1 MQFFWIFF
9 RGGGWGMWFVLA
21 FGLVT
26 LAQAIGFCRRP
37 DARRATAL
45 EAFSRATRYAV
56 IATVSL
62 DLATVGSKV
71 PSMLEWANSPKIHL
85 IVMEGIAESLAP
97 AILGCAL
104 LSFVWM
110 IAAVGHRRLARE
122 PSVD

>member
-1 MQFFWIFF
+1 MQFWYFF
-9 RGGGWGMWFVLA
+9 MGGGWGMWFVLG

-45 EAFSRATRYAV
+45 EAFTRASRYA
-56 IATVSL
+56 IAATVSL
-62 DLATVGSKV
+62 DLAAVGSKV
-71 PSMLEWANSPKIHL
+71 PNMPEFADSPRIHL

-104 LSFVWM
+104 LAFAWM

-122 PSVD
+122 LSVD